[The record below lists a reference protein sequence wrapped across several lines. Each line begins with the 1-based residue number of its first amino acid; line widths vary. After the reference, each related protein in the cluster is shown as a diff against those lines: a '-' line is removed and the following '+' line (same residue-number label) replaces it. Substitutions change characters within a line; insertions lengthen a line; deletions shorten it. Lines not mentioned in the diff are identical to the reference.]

1 MLRDARAGAQDT
13 GCMNITV
20 DQLNGPLSPPR
31 FVLMAI
37 LEMLVNVVVGGVE
50 GGVGG
55 GGGKHDDAG
64 S

>member
-1 MLRDARAGAQDT
+1 
-13 GCMNITV
+13 MNITV